1 MPGFRNCNTTMTD
14 FNDKQIEILQV
25 AERLFAEVGF
35 DGASIRT
42 IAREANVNIAMISYY
57 FGSKEKL
64 LEALIIHRTSSMKIQ
79 LENIYRDDLTP
90 LEKVDRLIDLY
101 ISRINKNKCMYQI
114 MHFELSTK
122 KRIMDM
128 QAFMDI
134 KKENSEFFRKIV
146 VEGQE
151 KGLFRKDVN
160 IALIPPTIM
169 GTLVHFQMNQ
179 LYFEKVLDLPTEE
192 AFDNYILNEL
202 TAHIKQTIKAL
213 LVHED

>member
-1 MPGFRNCNTTMTD
+1 MTD
-14 FNDKQIEILQV
+14 FNEKQIEILQV
-25 AERLFAEVGF
+25 AEKLLAEVGF
-35 DGASIRT
+35 DGASIRA
-42 IAREANVNIAMISYY
+42 IASEAKVNIAMISYY

-134 KKENSEFFRKIV
+134 KRENTELFRKIV
-146 VEGQE
+146 EEGQE
-151 KGLFRKDVN
+151 KGIFRKDVN

-179 LYFEKVLDLPTEE
+179 LYFEKTLNLTEE
-192 AFDNYILNEL
+192 AFNNYILNEL

-213 LVHED
+213 LVHENQ

>member
-1 MPGFRNCNTTMTD
+1 MTE
-14 FNDKQIEILQV
+14 FNDKQIDILQA
-25 AERLFAEVGF
+25 AEKLFAEEGF

-42 IAREANVNIAMISYY
+42 IAKEAGVNIAMISYY

-64 LEALIIHRTSSMKIQ
+64 LEALIIHRTSDMKMR
-79 LENIYRDDLTP
+79 LEDIFSQNLNP
-90 LEKVDRLIDLY
+90 LEKVDLLIDLY

-128 QAFMDI
+128 QSFIDI
-134 KKENSEFFRKIV
+134 KKQNLEVFKKILS
-146 VEGQE
+146 EGQE
-151 KGLFRKDVN
+151 QGVFKKDVN
-160 IALIPPTIM
+160 IILIPATIM

-179 LYFEKVLDLPTEE
+179 QYFELILNIDSDEKYQL
-192 AFDNYILNEL
+192 YIENEL

-213 LVHED
+213 LVHEN

>member
-1 MPGFRNCNTTMTD
+1 MTE
-14 FNDKQIEILQV
+14 FNDKQIDILQA
-25 AERLFAEVGF
+25 AEKLFAEEGF

-42 IAREANVNIAMISYY
+42 IAKEAQVNIAMISYY

-64 LEALIIHRTSSMKIQ
+64 LEALIIHRTSDMKMR
-79 LENIYRDDLTP
+79 LEDIFSQNLTP
-90 LEKVDRLIDLY
+90 FQKVDLLIDLY

-128 QAFMDI
+128 QSFIDI
-134 KKENSEFFRKIV
+134 KKENLEVFKKILS
-146 VEGQE
+146 EGQAQGVF
-151 KGLFRKDVN
+151 KKDVN
-160 IALIPPTIM
+160 ITLIPATIM

-179 LYFEKVLDLPTEE
+179 QYFEIILNIDSDEKYQL
-192 AFDNYILNEL
+192 YIENEL

-213 LVHED
+213 LVHEN

>member
-1 MPGFRNCNTTMTD
+1 MYRNLETVPMTD
-14 FNDKQIEILQV
+14 FNEKQIEILQV
-25 AERLFAEVGF
+25 AEKLFAEAGF
-35 DGASIRT
+35 DGASIRA
-42 IAREANVNIAMISYY
+42 IASEAKVNIAMISYY

-90 LEKVDRLIDLY
+90 FEKVDRLIDLY

-134 KKENSEFFRKIV
+134 KKENSELFKKIV
-146 VEGQE
+146 EEGQE
-151 KGLFRKDVN
+151 KGIFRKDVN

-179 LYFEKVLDLPTEE
+179 LYFEKTLNLTEE
-192 AFDNYILNEL
+192 AFNNYILNEL

-213 LVHED
+213 LVHENH

>member
-1 MPGFRNCNTTMTD
+1 MTD
-14 FNDKQIEILQV
+14 FNDKQLEILQV
-25 AERLFAEVGF
+25 AERLFAEDGF
-35 DGASIRT
+35 DGTSIRT

-64 LEALIIHRTSSMKIQ
+64 LEALIVHRTSGMKIQ

-101 ISRINKNKCMYQI
+101 ISRIHKNKCMYQI
-114 MHFELSTK
+114 LHFELSNK

-134 KKENSEFFRKIV
+134 KKENSEIFRKIIA
-146 VEGQE
+146 EGQE
-151 KGLFRKDVN
+151 VGAFVKN
-160 IALIPPTIM
+160 INIPLIPVSIM
-169 GTLVHFQMNQ
+169 GILVHFNMNR
-179 LYFEKVLDLPTEE
+179 LYFEKTLDLQSDDAYE
-192 AFDNYILNEL
+192 AYINNEL

-213 LVHED
+213 LVHEN

>member
-1 MPGFRNCNTTMTD
+1 MTE
-14 FNDKQIEILQV
+14 FNDKQLEILQV
-25 AERLFAEVGF
+25 AERLFAEDGF
-35 DGASIRT
+35 DGTSIRQ
-42 IAREANVNIAMISYY
+42 IAKEAKVNIAMISYY

-64 LEALIIHRTSSMKIQ
+64 LETLIIHRTSGMKMQ

-90 LEKVDRLIDLY
+90 IEKVERLIDLY

-114 MHFELSTK
+114 LHFELSNK

-134 KKENSEFFRKIV
+134 KKENTELFRMII

-151 KGLFRKDVN
+151 KGVFRKDVN
-160 IALIPPTIM
+160 ITLISPTIM
-169 GTLVHFQMNQ
+169 GILVHFQMNR
-179 LYFEKVLDLPTEE
+179 LYFEQILNLTTEE
-192 AFDNYILNEL
+192 DFENYILNEL

-213 LVHED
+213 LAHEN